1 MSIYAACFLRP
12 LPLYL
17 DPTLKITNST
27 TSGGTVATSSIV
39 IYLVSFAALR
49 AFLLGFLDRGSITLT
64 FTALLAGSITSA
76 GGKKGI
82 LALISRLAELAIR
95 CLATTE

>member
-64 FTALLAGSITSA
+64 FTALLAGITSA
-76 GGKKGI
+76 GGKRGI
-82 LALISRLAELAIR
+82 LALGVFELAIR